1 MEAVDQGQVTRSAAE
16 VYEEF
21 FVPALFRE
29 PASHVVRRAEI
40 ESGHRVLDVA
50 CGTRVLAR
58 EAAALAGPGHLTGLD
73 GNEAVLAVAKR
84 LSPDIAW
91 RSGFAEDALMPLC
104 NSRAV
109 VIAEGVFAH

>member
-1 MEAVDQGQVTRSAAE
+1 MPLPSHGSHSASNILSEAIRGVNFRRRSPQKRGQNSTPVHT
-16 VYEEF
+16 
-21 FVPALFRE
+21 
-29 PASHVVRRAEI
+29 
-40 ESGHRVLDVA
+40 
-50 CGTRVLAR
+50 R